1 MSLVLVTG
9 GAGFIGSHLVDELLD
24 GGHAVRVFDDFST
37 GKRENLAPAL
47 SRATGD
53 IEVIEGDVRDLEAL
67 RGAVAGCQAVVHLA
81 AIASVQASYERL
93 DEVNCVNVGGTV
105 KTLRAARE
113 AGVGR
118 VVFASSCAVY
128 GDATDLPIDE
138 ATATRPLS
146 PYAVGKLA
154 GEGYCRS
161 LASTGEIDTV
171 APRFFNVY
179 GPRQDAASPYSGVIA
194 AFAAAAS
201 AGRGCIV
208 HGDGEQTRDFVYVGD
223 LVRALVAA
231 ATRAERF
238 DGEVVNLGSGV
249 ETSVNEI
256 VAQMRR
262 ASGAELA
269 VEAGATRSG
278 DIRRSRAAFDRAETM
293 LHWRPEVTFEQGM
306 SLTWQWYAEQN
317 ETPSSAS

>member
-1 MSLVLVTG
+1 MTTVLVTG
-9 GAGFIGSHLVDELLD
+9 GAGFIGSHLVDGLLAR
-24 GGHAVRVFDDFST
+24 GHAVRVFDDFST
-37 GKRENLAPAL
+37 GKRENLAQAV

-53 IEVIEGDVRDLEAL
+53 VEVREGDVRDLEAL
-67 RGAVAGCQAVVHLA
+67 RAASAGCEAVVHLA
-81 AIASVQASYERL
+81 AVASVQASYERL
-93 DEVNCVNVGGTV
+93 EEVDCVNVGGTA

-113 AGVGR
+113 AGVKR
-118 VVFASSCAVY
+118 VIFASSCAVY
-128 GDATDLPIDE
+128 GDAAELPIDE

-161 LASTGEIDTV
+161 LAAIGDLDAV
-171 APRFFNVY
+171 ACRFFNVY

-201 AGRGCIV
+201 AGRGCTV

-238 DGEVVNLGSGV
+238 AGAVVNLGSGV

-256 VAQMRR
+256 LAEMRR

-269 VEAGATRSG
+269 VESGATRSG
-278 DIRRSRAAFDRAETM
+278 DIRRSRAAVGRAEE
-293 LHWRPEVTFEQGM
+293 LLQWRPEVTFERGM
-306 SLTWQWYAEQN
+306 RLTWQWYAEQN
-317 ETPSSAS
+317 EPPSSAS